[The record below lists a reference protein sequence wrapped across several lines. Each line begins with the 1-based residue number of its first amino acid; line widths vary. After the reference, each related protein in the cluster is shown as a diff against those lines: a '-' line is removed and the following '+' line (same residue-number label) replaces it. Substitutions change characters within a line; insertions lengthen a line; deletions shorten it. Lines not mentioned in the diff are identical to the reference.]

1 MVSLVKI
8 EMELELVQ
16 LKTSDAYVIQVIFV
30 MASEDPAFENVIVVA
45 SIHRW
50 VIIR

>member
-16 LKTSDAYVIQVIFV
+16 LKVLDASVIQVIFV
-30 MASEDPAFENVIVVA
+30 MVLVDLAFENVIVVVL
-45 SIHRW
+45 IHRW
-50 VIIR
+50 VIIQ